1 MRTFWIVIMM
11 AVALFAAAQD
21 FKPRTGETYLRV
33 VVEGRGTMWIKLH
46 TAEAPKTTARIMALA
61 SDGFYDGQR
70 FFEASRS
77 PRPYMARTGDPN
89 SRTKPMGD
97 RSLGTYSTGTKIPY
111 EDSGFKH
118 VEGAVGMGHLP
129 GDKDSGDCQF
139 YIMLGPSGFLDGQY
153 TVFGQVV
160 SGMEVLRKVELGD
173 RITSVS
179 VVKG

>member
-1 MRTFWIVIMM
+1 MRTFWIVILL
-11 AVALFAAAQD
+11 AVALFATAQD
-21 FKPRTGETYLRV
+21 FRPRPGETYLKV
-33 VVEGRGTMWIKLH
+33 VVEGRGTLWIKLH
-46 TAEAPKTTARIMALA
+46 TAEAPKTTERIIDLA
-61 SDGFYDGQR
+61 QKGFYDGQR
-70 FFEASRS
+70 FFEVARS
-77 PRPYMARTGDPN
+77 PRPYMVRTGDPN

-118 VEGAVGMGHLP
+118 VEGAVGMGRLP
-129 GDKDSGDCQF
+129 DDKNSGDCQF
-139 YIMLGPSGFLDGQY
+139 YIMLDQHRFLDGSY

-160 SGMEVLRKVELGD
+160 SGLDALRKIELGD